1 MGFSWKEVKS
11 DKIAN
16 YSFKFTL
23 VVIIASL
30 FFLFFSW
37 SKLPPE
43 VPLFYSLPW
52 GKEQLVP
59 PYFLWF
65 LPLSSHLLLLLNSFL
80 ASYFSEDKFLVRVL
94 MISAGLYALLTSLT
108 LWRIITLIA

>member
-11 DKIAN
+11 DKMAN
-16 YSFKFTL
+16 ASFKFTL

-52 GKEQLVP
+52 GKEQLVL

-65 LPLSSHLLLLLNSFL
+65 LPLSSHLFLLLNSFL
-80 ASYFSEDKFLVRVL
+80 SSYFAEDKFLVRVL
-94 MISAGLYALLTSLT
+94 MMSAGLYALLTSLT